1 MKLLAIAAFL
11 AAGTSFAQNSAPGSA
26 PITWKLA
33 TGYRAESFHGKNL
46 AQFAQEVKQAT
57 QGRLTIELHPNGSLV
72 KLPEI
77 RAAVESGKLQ
87 AGESIMSGLT
97 KDIPTSGADSVPFV
111 VSSYADAIRM
121 WQFQRPLT
129 ERAFMQRGMKVLYAV
144 PWPPQG
150 LHSKKPITRLED
162 FKGTTM
168 RTYNPSTQRIAE
180 LLGAKGVDVPMVDVG
195 KALKD
200 GRMDSMIT
208 SAVTGAENKVWGDI
222 KYYYD
227 INAWFPK
234 NIVYVNA
241 ASFSQLSAADQG
253 AVLELAAQAQERGWA
268 MSQKAAVDATEELRA
283 NGVKIERIPREI
295 EASLKRL
302 GEKFSREWVT
312 SVGHEATTIFTPY
325 YFDGISAPRVAQ
337 SPSK

>member
-1 MKLLAIAAFL
+1 MKLFAMAALL
-11 AAGTSFAQNSAPGSA
+11 AAGASFAQNSAST
-26 PITWKLA
+26 TWKLA

-46 AQFAQEVKQAT
+46 SQFADEVKAAT
-57 QGRLTIELHPNGSLV
+57 QGQLSIELHPNNALI
-72 KLPEI
+72 KLTEI
-77 RAAVESGKLQ
+77 RASVEAGKVQ

-111 VSSYADAIRM
+111 VSTYADAQRL
-121 WQFQRPLT
+121 WKSQRPLT
-129 ERAFMQRGMKVLYAV
+129 EKAFAQRGLKVLYAV

-150 LHSKKPITRLED
+150 LHSKKPILSMQD

-168 RTYNPSTQRIAE
+168 RTYNPTTLRIAE
-180 LLGAKGVDVPMVDVG
+180 LLGAKGQDVPMVEVG
-195 KALKD
+195 KALKE
-200 GRMDSMIT
+200 GRIDSMIT

-222 KYYYD
+222 KHYYE

-241 ASFSQLSAADQG
+241 KAFTALSAPAQK
-253 AVLELAAQAQERGWA
+253 AVMDAAAQAEQRGWQ
-268 MSQKAAVDATEELRA
+268 MSQKAAADSTEELRA

-295 EASLKRL
+295 DVALKRL

-312 SVGHEATTIFTPY
+312 SVGQDATAIFTPY
-325 YFDGISAPRVAQ
+325 YFDGISGAQTAQ

>member
-1 MKLLAIAAFL
+1 MKLFAIAAFL
-11 AAGTSFAQNSAPGSA
+11 AAGASLAQSVPNPSAST
-26 PITWKLA
+26 TWKLA
-33 TGYRAESFHGKNL
+33 TGYRAESFHGRNL
-46 AQFAQEVKQAT
+46 SQFADEVKSVTKGQL
-57 QGRLTIELHPNGSLV
+57 QIELYPNSSLV

-77 RAAVESGKLQ
+77 RAAVETGHVQ

-111 VSSYADAIRM
+111 VSNYADASRL
-121 WQFQRPLT
+121 WKFQRPST
-129 ERAFMQRGMKVLYAV
+129 EQAFAQRGLKVLYAV

-150 LHSKKPITRLED
+150 LHSKKPIVTLQD

-168 RTYNPSTQRIAE
+168 RTYNPTTLRIAE
-180 LLGAKGVDVPMVDVG
+180 LLGAKGVDVPMVEVG

-222 KYYYD
+222 KFYYE

-234 NIVYVNA
+234 NIVYVNTKAFNALPTSTQKAVMEA
-241 ASFSQLSAADQG
+241 AA
-253 AVLELAAQAQERGWA
+253 LAEQRGWK
-268 MSQKAAVDATEELRA
+268 MSQKAAVDAAEELRA

-295 EASLKRL
+295 ESALKRL
-302 GEKFSREWVT
+302 GEKFSREWVS
-312 SVGHEATTIFTPY
+312 SVGQDATAIFTPY
-325 YFDGISAPRVAQ
+325 YFDGIPGAVAVQ
-337 SPSK
+337 STSK

>member
-11 AAGTSFAQNSAPGSA
+11 AAGASFAQNAPNSAA
-26 PITWKLA
+26 ATTWKLA
-33 TGYRAESFHGKNL
+33 TGYRAESFHGRNL
-46 AQFAQEVKQAT
+46 SQFAEEVKAAT
-57 QGRLTIELHPNGSLV
+57 KGQLQIELHPNSSLV

-77 RAAVESGKLQ
+77 RAAVEGGKVQ

-111 VSSYADAIRM
+111 VSTYADASRL
-121 WQFQRPLT
+121 WKFQRPLT
-129 ERAFMQRGMKVLYAV
+129 EKAFAQRGLKVLYAV

-150 LHSKKPITRLED
+150 LHSKKPISTLQD

-180 LLGAKGVDVPMVDVG
+180 LLGAKGVDVPMVEVG

-208 SAVTGAENKVWGDI
+208 SAVTGAENKVWGEI

-234 NIVYVNA
+234 NIVYVNDKA
-241 ASFSQLSAADQG
+241 FSALPVASQK
-253 AVLELAAQAQERGWA
+253 AVLEAAAQAEQRGWQL
-268 MSQKAAVDATEELRA
+268 SQKAAADSTEELRA

-295 EASLKRL
+295 ETALKRL

-312 SVGHEATTIFTPY
+312 GVGHEATAIFTPY
-325 YFDGISAPRVAQ
+325 YFDGIPAPQIAQ

>member
-1 MKLLAIAAFL
+1 MKVFAIAALL
-11 AAGTSFAQNSAPGSA
+11 AAGACLAQNSAPT
-26 PITWKLA
+26 TWKLA

-46 AQFAQEVKQAT
+46 SQFAMDVKALT
-57 QGRLTIELHPNGSLV
+57 QGKLQIELHPNGSLV

-77 RAAVESGKLQ
+77 RAAVEADKLQ

-97 KDIPTSGADSVPFV
+97 KEIPTSGADSVPFV
-111 VSSYADAIRM
+111 VSTYADA
-121 WQFQRPLT
+121 QRLWKAQRAPT
-129 ERAFMQRGMKVLYAV
+129 EKAFAQRGLKVLYAV

-150 LHSKKPITRLED
+150 LHSKKPILTLQD

-168 RTYNPSTQRIAE
+168 RTYNPTTLRIAE
-180 LLGAKGVDVPMVDVG
+180 LLGAKGQDVPMVEVG
-195 KALKD
+195 KALKE
-200 GRMDSMIT
+200 GRIDSMIT

-222 KYYYD
+222 KYYYE

-234 NIVYVNA
+234 NIVYVNVKA
-241 ASFSQLSAADQG
+241 FSALSAPAQK
-253 AVLELAAQAQERGWA
+253 AVLDAAAQAEQRGWQL
-268 MSQKAAVDATEELRA
+268 SQKAAADSTEELRA

-295 EASLKRL
+295 ESALKRL

-312 SVGHEATTIFTPY
+312 SVGQDATAIFTPY
-325 YFDGISAPRVAQ
+325 YFDGISGAQTAQ